1 MTGPITIIGSPVS
14 PYVRKVLAACAV
26 KGITVEIDPMPP
38 FLARDGFTDLS
49 PLRRIPVWIEGDVTL
64 CDSSVIVQ
72 YIEETRPGPSLWP
85 ADPVERAK
93 ARFIEE
99 FADTRLFDVLGWKL
113 YFQLALKPIFF
124 GGESDAAVVERA
136 RETELPAIFDYLEGV
151 TPESGFLFGELSLA
165 DLSLAPAFLNGRAVQ
180 VNVDPERWP
189 RLAAWLE
196 RVETET
202 PLGELN
208 TLARKLMRTPPHAQ
222 RARLEEFGLTP
233 ATAHDWAG
241 DVPRP
246 GPMTP
251 Q

>member
-1 MTGPITIIGSPVS
+1 MAAVTIIGSPVS
-14 PYVRKVLAACAV
+14 PYVRKVLAVCAV
-26 KGITVEIDPMPP
+26 KGIEVEIDPMPP
-38 FLARDGFTDLS
+38 FLAKDGFTNLS

-85 ADPVERAK
+85 ADPVQRAK

-99 FADTRLFDVLGWKL
+99 FADTRLFDVMGWKL

-124 GGESDAAVVERA
+124 GGEPDPAIVEQA
-136 RETELPAIFDYLEGV
+136 RDTDLPAIFDYLEAL
-151 TPESGFLFGELSLA
+151 TPETGFLFGDLSIA
-165 DLSLAPAFLNGRAVQ
+165 DLSLAPAFMNGRAVQ
-180 VNVDPERWP
+180 VNVDGARWP
-189 RLAAWLE
+189 RLAAWVE
-196 RVETET
+196 RVEAET

-222 RARLEEFGLTP
+222 RDRLVEFGMVP
-233 ATAHDWAG
+233 ATTQNWAG
-241 DVPRP
+241 DVPSR

>member
-1 MTGPITIIGSPVS
+1 MAAVTIIGSPVS
-14 PYVRKVLAACAV
+14 PYVRKVLATCAV
-26 KGITVEIDPMPP
+26 KGIEVEIDPMPP
-38 FLARDGFTDLS
+38 FLAKDGFTDLS

-85 ADPVERAK
+85 ADPVQRAK

-99 FADTRLFDVLGWKL
+99 FADTRLFDVMGWKL

-124 GGESDAAVVERA
+124 GGEPDQTIVDQA
-136 RETELPAIFDYLEGV
+136 RDTDLPAIFDYLEGL
-151 TPESGFLFGELSLA
+151 TPESGFLFGDLSIA
-165 DLSLAPAFLNGRAVQ
+165 DLSLAPAFMNGRAVQ
-180 VNVDPERWP
+180 VNVDPDRWP
-189 RLAAWLE
+189 RLAAWVE

-202 PLGELN
+202 PLGDLN
-208 TLARKLMRTPPHAQ
+208 KLARKLMRTPPHAQ
-222 RARLEEFGLTP
+222 RDRLVEFGMVP
-233 ATAHDWAG
+233 AQTQNWAG
-241 DVPRP
+241 DVPRR